1 MGEAKRRKKLNSAN
15 YGKVFFLKTEEQKI
29 QHAKKMMNDFQENF
43 KKEFLVLASAKF
55 LPDNY
60 YSIVSDISSWFQ
72 NRFAHYTDSDSD
84 FIASTLL
91 YSGLEF
97 DVTASISSIFSVCL
111 IDVLYPYL
119 SPEIQT
125 LVKKSKEDILVSLVQ
140 EAVDFDDEAK
150 DSDYPLVLLGVKKT
164 N

>member
-1 MGEAKRRKKLNSAN
+1 MGEAKRRKKLDSAN
-15 YGKVFFLKTEEQKI
+15 YGQVFSLKTKEQKI
-29 QHAKKMMNDFQENF
+29 QHAKKIINDFQEKF
-43 KKEFLVLASAKF
+43 EQEFLILASAKF

-60 YSIVSDISSWFQ
+60 YSIVSNISSWFQ
-72 NRFAHYTDSDSD
+72 KRFANYTAPDCG
-84 FIASTLL
+84 FIALTLL
-91 YSGLEF
+91 YSSLEF
-97 DVTASISSIFSVCL
+97 NINAPISSIFSVCL

-119 SPEIQT
+119 SPEDQT